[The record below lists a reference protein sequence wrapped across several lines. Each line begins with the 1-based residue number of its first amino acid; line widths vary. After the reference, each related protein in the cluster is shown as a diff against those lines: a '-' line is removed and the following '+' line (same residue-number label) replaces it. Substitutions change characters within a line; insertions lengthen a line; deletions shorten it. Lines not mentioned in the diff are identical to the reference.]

1 MRTIRFSLCGAG
13 RRGKEM
19 CERVFSDMKGVELV
33 AIADVSSEHANCVA
47 DIMLEKTGKRP
58 NVYLDYKEMFEKEQ
72 PEAVFIASS
81 WESHKEIATAALRAG
96 IAVALEVGGIFSESE
111 WFEFI
116 DVCEE
121 TKTPFMFMENCCFGK
136 EELLAASLKRNGVLG
151 EISYCHGAYQH
162 DCREIVAREGSG
174 PENFR
179 LHKAVQYNRDAYPTH
194 ELGPI
199 AKILDINRGNRMV
212 SLTSRASKAQGLAD
226 YVNRNEKYEALREFE
241 FKQGDIV
248 ETLISCE
255 NGELINIRYDTYLP
269 CFYSRELTV
278 RGTLGL
284 YDQKLE
290 LVLREGWMEKYNG
303 RRQELMAD
311 APRQMKIY
319 EEKYLPE
326 RWRGSAEELKEKGHG
341 GMDYLQ
347 FEEFFSAL
355 REGRDMP
362 IDVYDAATW
371 MSIVYLS
378 EKSIAEGGASVPIT
392 DFTRGAY
399 KTRKPLDVMKLPEVK
414 ENQSEARK

>member
-1 MRTIRFSLCGAG
+1 MKTIRFTLCGAG
-13 RRGKEM
+13 RRGKDM
-19 CERVFSDMKGVELV
+19 CERVFVDMPDVKLV
-33 AIADVSSEHANCVA
+33 AIADVSMKNAESVA
-47 DIMLEKTGKRP
+47 DIMQEKTGLRP
-58 NVYLDYKEMFEKEQ
+58 NVYLNHKEMFEKEK
-72 PEAVFIASS
+72 PDAVFIASS
-81 WESHKEIATAALRAG
+81 WESHKEIAIDAMKRG

-162 DCREIVAREGSG
+162 DCREIVAREGAG
-174 PENFR
+174 RENFR
-179 LHKAVQYNRDAYPTH
+179 LYKAVEHNRDSYPTH

-212 SLTSRASKAQGLAD
+212 SLSSRASKAVGLSD
-226 YVNRNEKYEALREFE
+226 YINRKEEYDELRKFA

-255 NGELINIRYDTYLP
+255 NGELISIRYDTYLP
-269 CFYSRELTV
+269 CYYSRELTL
-278 RGTLGL
+278 RGSRGL
-284 YDQKLE
+284 YDQKLN
-290 LVLREGWMEKYNG
+290 LVLTEDWVEKYNG
-303 RRQELMAD
+303 RRQDLFAD
-311 APRQMKIY
+311 AENQLKGY

-326 RWRGSAEELKEKGHG
+326 TWKARGDAIKEKGHG

-347 FEEFFSAL
+347 FEVFFSAL
-355 REGRDMP
+355 REGREMP
-362 IDVYDAATW
+362 IDVYDAASW

-378 EKSIAEGGASVPIT
+378 EKSIAEDGASVEIT

-399 KTRKPLDVMKLPEVK
+399 KNRKPLDVMKLPEI
-414 ENQSEARK
+414 EE

>member
-19 CERVFSDMKGVELV
+19 CERVFAGMEGVELV
-33 AIADVSSEHANCVA
+33 AIADVSEKNANTVA

-58 NVYLDYKEMFEKEQ
+58 NVYSNHKELFEKEK

-81 WESHKEIATAALRAG
+81 WETHKEIAVDAMRAG

-151 EISYCHGAYQH
+151 EVSYCHGSYQH
-162 DCREIVAREGSG
+162 DCRHIVAREGG
-174 PENFR
+174 GAQNFR
-179 LHKAVQYNRDAYPTH
+179 LHKAIEHNRDSYPTH

-212 SLTSRASKAQGLAD
+212 SLVSRSSKAAGLAD
-226 YVNRNEKYEALREFE
+226 YINRNEEYKELLGLE

-248 ETLISCE
+248 ETLITCE

-269 CFYSRELTV
+269 CYYSRELTV
-278 RGTLGL
+278 RGTRGL
-284 YDQKLE
+284 YDQKLD
-290 LVLREGWMEKYNG
+290 LVLLEDWTEKYNG
-303 RRQELMAD
+303 RRQDLFAD
-311 APRQMKIY
+311 APNQIKIF

-326 RWRGSAEELKEKGHG
+326 TWKNVGEDIKEKGHG

-355 REGRDMP
+355 REGREMP
-362 IDVYDAATW
+362 IDVYDAASW
-371 MSIVYLS
+371 MSVVYLS
-378 EKSIAEGGASVPIT
+378 EKSIAEGGTSVEIT

-399 KTRKPLDVMKLPEVK
+399 KSRKPLDVMKLPVVE
-414 ENQSEARK
+414 

>member
-19 CERVFSDMKGVELV
+19 CERVFAGMDGVELV
-33 AIADVSSEHANCVA
+33 AIADVSEKNANAVA

-58 NVYLDYKEMFEKEQ
+58 AVYSNHKEMFDKER

-81 WESHKEIATAALRAG
+81 WESHREIAIDSMKAG
-96 IAVALEVGGIFSESE
+96 VAVALEVGGIFSESE

-136 EELLAASLKRNGVLG
+136 DELLAASLKRNGVLG

-162 DCREIVAREGSG
+162 DCRQIVAREGAG

-179 LHKAVQYNRDAYPTH
+179 LYKAVEYNRDAYPTH

-212 SLTSRASKAQGLAD
+212 SLVSRASKSAGLSD
-226 YVNRNEKYEALREFE
+226 YINRKDEYSELKEFK

-269 CFYSRELTV
+269 CYYSRELTL
-278 RGTLGL
+278 RGTRGL
-284 YDQKLE
+284 YEQKLD
-290 LVLREGWMEKYNG
+290 LVLTEDWVEKYNG
-303 RRQELMAD
+303 RRQDLFAD
-311 APRQMKIY
+311 AQNQIKIY

-326 RWRGSAEELKEKGHG
+326 RWRGSQEELREKGHG

-378 EKSIAEGGASVPIT
+378 EKSISEGGRSVEIT

-399 KTRKPLDVMKLPEVK
+399 KNRKPIDVMKLPEVK
-414 ENQSEARK
+414 

>member
-19 CERVFSDMKGVELV
+19 YERVFSDMSGVELV
-33 AIADVSSEHANCVA
+33 AVADVLDKNANTVA
-47 DIMLEKTGKRP
+47 DIAFEKTGKRP
-58 NVYLDYKEMFEKEQ
+58 VVYSSHKEMFEKEK
-72 PEAVFIASS
+72 PEAVFIATS
-81 WESHKEIATAALRAG
+81 WESHKEIAIDAMKSG
-96 IAVALEVGGIFSESE
+96 VAVALEVGGIFSESE

-162 DCREIVAREGSG
+162 DCRQIVAREGKG

-179 LHKAVQYNRDAYPTH
+179 LHKMLEYNRESYPTH

-212 SLTSRASKAQGLAD
+212 SLSSRASKAAGFND
-226 YVNRNEKYEALREFE
+226 YVNRNEEYSELRGLNI
-241 FKQGDIV
+241 KQGDII
-248 ETLISCE
+248 ETTISCE
-255 NGELINIRYDTYLP
+255 NGELINIRYDTFLP
-269 CFYSRELTV
+269 CYYTRELTL
-278 RGTLGL
+278 RGTRGL
-284 YDQKLE
+284 YDQKLN
-290 LVLREGWMEKYNG
+290 LVLTEDWVEKYNG
-303 RRQELMAD
+303 RRQDLFAD
-311 APRQMKIY
+311 AENQLKAY

-326 RWRGSAEELKEKGHG
+326 TWKTVGESIKEKGHG

-347 FEEFFSAL
+347 FAEFFSAL

-362 IDVYDAATW
+362 IDVYDAAAW

-378 EKSIAEGGASVPIT
+378 EESIKNGGASVPIT

-399 KTRKPLDVMKLPEVK
+399 KNRAPMDVMKLPIV
-414 ENQSEARK
+414 EN